1 MNLNFNCMFILVL
14 MLRKCLTYIRATP
27 LAGFL
32 PLDQNIVFHKMVG
45 GMIAFYGITHTLAH
59 IGNACKLKINMPVK
73 ENYPLHLSWI
83 LNHVFLSWEQL
94 FGTEIFYI
102 KIIL

>member
-1 MNLNFNCMFILVL
+1 MHKYNKGVLINKLSFVSVARIGGMNLNFNCMFILVL

-27 LAGFL
+27 LASFL

-59 IGNACKLKINMPVK
+59 IGNACK
-73 ENYPLHLSWI
+73 
-83 LNHVFLSWEQL
+83 
-94 FGTEIFYI
+94 
-102 KIIL
+102 